1 MCGIIYKKEVN
12 NMIKNLKAQE
22 RITLPFLIVNSVKGV
37 TNTGTPYLNITLQ
50 DSSGQIEG
58 RKWEL
63 IENDSNI
70 FEVGNFVEVNA
81 DVISYRNSLQLK
93 ILKGEK
99 LDPNK
104 LDVTLFVAS
113 SPVPRELLQRKL
125 FNYIEQIKNADIK
138 KIVDTLVKE
147 NLPGLLIYPAASRNH
162 HEYASGLLHH
172 TVSMLDASDA
182 IVKVYQ
188 TLNSDLLIAGVILH
202 DMGKLDELSGPI
214 IPKYTVEGRL
224 IGHISIMQ
232 AKVRETA
239 KKLKID
245 EEISMV
251 LQHMIL
257 SHHGEYE
264 FGSPVLPLIKE
275 AEVLGIIDNLDA
287 RINMIDKA
295 INLINE
301 GEFTPRIFS
310 LEERTFYKPKIK

>member
-1 MCGIIYKKEVN
+1 
-12 NMIKNLKAQE
+12 MIRNLKAQE

-93 ILKGEK
+93 VLKGEK

-138 KIVDTLVKE
+138 KIVDALVKE

-232 AKVRETA
+232 AKVKETA

>member
-12 NMIKNLKAQE
+12 NMIRNLKAQE

-93 ILKGEK
+93 VLKGEK

-138 KIVDTLVKE
+138 KIVDALVKE

-232 AKVRETA
+232 AKVKETA